1 MSVSAKKT
9 DTDTDTDTDTMN
21 KQIIINE
28 KGVALILI
36 LWVVALMSV
45 IVNTFAWMVR
55 TEAQAVGNFQE
66 ETKAYYLAR
75 GGFQRTI
82 MELLK
87 NQGLPAEESL
97 GEGLK
102 LDGRVNTIHFQDGYA
117 EVKVVDEG
125 GKIDINV
132 ASRDDL
138 IRVFTVLKIERE
150 NKDVIADSIL
160 DWIDENDLHRLNG
173 AEDDYYRSL
182 PEPYMAKD
190 APFSTVDELLW
201 VRGITPEIF
210 YNFAVSRSP
219 DHEQSEGEANLSEEE
234 GLFATS
240 LESIFTVFTGSNKV
254 NINTASMTLLTAIPG
269 IGEDQAEKIIAVRE
283 GSPFRDIRD
292 LTKVVASFPP
302 EFSKFVNFSSPEIY
316 TIEIVG
322 RLNGSHVRRSMKS
335 VVKIKGKG
343 DYEILYWKEG

>member
-1 MSVSAKKT
+1 MYKRR
-9 DTDTDTDTDTMN
+9 
-21 KQIIINE
+21 IINK

-36 LWVVALMSV
+36 LWVVTLMSV

-82 MELLK
+82 MKLLK
-87 NQGLPAEESL
+87 NQGLPAEETP

-102 LDGRVNTIHFQDGYA
+102 LDGRVNMVHFQDGYA
-117 EVKVVDEG
+117 EVRVVDEG

-138 IRVFTVLKIERE
+138 IRVFTALKIEGE

-173 AEDDYYRSL
+173 AENDYYRSL

-190 APFSTVDELLW
+190 GPFSMVDELLW
-201 VRGITPEIF
+201 VRGITQEIF
-210 YNFAVSRSP
+210 YNFTANRSP
-219 DHEQSEGEANLSEEE
+219 DYERSEGEGEANLSEEE
-234 GLFATS
+234 LFATS

-269 IGEDQAEKIIAVRE
+269 IGEAQAEKIIAIRE
-283 GSPFRDIRD
+283 ENPFRDMRD
-292 LTKVVASFPP
+292 LTKVVPSFPP
-302 EFSKFVNFSSPEIY
+302 EFSKFINFSSPGVY
-316 TIEIVG
+316 TIKIVG
-322 RLNGSHVRRSMKS
+322 RLNGSYVRRSLKL

>member
-1 MSVSAKKT
+1 MKK
-9 DTDTDTDTDTMN
+9 N
-21 KQIIINE
+21 LINE

-36 LWVVALMSV
+36 LWVVTLLSV

-87 NQGLPAEESL
+87 NQGLPAEEAP

-102 LDGRVNTIHFQDGYA
+102 LDGRVNMVHFQDGYA
-117 EVKVVDEG
+117 EVRVVDEG

-138 IRVFTVLKIERE
+138 IRVFTALKIEGE
-150 NKDVIADSIL
+150 NKDVIADSML

-173 AEDDYYRSL
+173 AENDYYRSL

-190 APFSTVDELLW
+190 GPFSMVDELLW

-210 YNFAVSRSP
+210 YNFTANRS
-219 DHEQSEGEANLSEEE
+219 HEWSEGEANISGEE
-234 GLFATS
+234 GRFGTG
-240 LESIFTVFTGSNKV
+240 LESIFTVYTGSNKV

-269 IGEDQAEKIIAVRE
+269 IGEAQAEKIIAIRE
-283 GSPFRDIRD
+283 GNPFRDMRD

-302 EFSKFVNFSSPEIY
+302 EFSKFINFSSPGVY

-322 RLNGSHVRRSMKS
+322 RLNGSYVRRSLKS

>member
-1 MSVSAKKT
+1 MKK
-9 DTDTDTDTDTMN
+9 N
-21 KQIIINE
+21 LINE

-36 LWVVALMSV
+36 LWVVTLLSV

-75 GGFQRTI
+75 GGFQLTI

-87 NQGLPAEESL
+87 NQGLPAEEAP

-102 LDGRVNTIHFQDGYA
+102 LDGRVNMVHFQDGYA
-117 EVKVVDEG
+117 EVRVVDEG

-138 IRVFTVLKIERE
+138 IRVFTALKIEGE
-150 NKDVIADSIL
+150 NKDVIADSML

-173 AEDDYYRSL
+173 AENDYYRSL

-190 APFSTVDELLW
+190 GPFSMVDELLW

-210 YNFAVSRSP
+210 YNFTANRS
-219 DHEQSEGEANLSEEE
+219 HEWSEGEANISGEE
-234 GLFATS
+234 GRFGTG
-240 LESIFTVFTGSNKV
+240 LESIFTVYTGSNKV

-269 IGEDQAEKIIAVRE
+269 IGEAQAEKIIAIRE
-283 GSPFRDIRD
+283 GNPFRDMRD

-302 EFSKFVNFSSPEIY
+302 EFSKFINFSSPGVY

-322 RLNGSHVRRSMKS
+322 RLNGSYVRRSLKS

>member
-1 MSVSAKKT
+1 MKK
-9 DTDTDTDTDTMN
+9 N
-21 KQIIINE
+21 LINE

-36 LWVVALMSV
+36 LWVVTLLSV

-87 NQGLPAEESL
+87 NQGLPAEEAP

-102 LDGRVNTIHFQDGYA
+102 LDGKVNMVHFQDGYA
-117 EVKVVDEG
+117 EVRVVDEG

-138 IRVFTVLKIERE
+138 IRVFTALKIEGE
-150 NKDVIADSIL
+150 NKDVIADSML

-173 AEDDYYRSL
+173 AENDYYRSL

-190 APFSTVDELLW
+190 GPFSMVDELLW

-210 YNFAVSRSP
+210 YNFTANRS
-219 DHEQSEGEANLSEEE
+219 HEWSEGEANISGEE
-234 GLFATS
+234 GRFGTG
-240 LESIFTVFTGSNKV
+240 LESIFTVYTGSNKV

-269 IGEDQAEKIIAVRE
+269 IGEAQAEKIIAIRE
-283 GSPFRDIRD
+283 GNPFRDMRD

-302 EFSKFVNFSSPEIY
+302 EFSKFINFSSPGVY

-322 RLNGSHVRRSMKS
+322 RLNGSYVRRSLKS